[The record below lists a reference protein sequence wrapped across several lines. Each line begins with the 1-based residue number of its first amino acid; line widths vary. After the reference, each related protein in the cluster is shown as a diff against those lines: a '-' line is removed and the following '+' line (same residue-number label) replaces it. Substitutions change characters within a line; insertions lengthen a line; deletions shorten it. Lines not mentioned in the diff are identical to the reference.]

1 MLYMLAKKIII
12 TFSFLHIV
20 FSQEI
25 NLIKDSS
32 GDPVLS
38 PVIKSLIVPGWGEY
52 TLGYEKRAKIMALT
66 ESFIFISILGSYS
79 NANRTEI
86 NYQAYAAQH
95 AGVNIAGKNRQFWID
110 IGNYL
115 SLDQF
120 NEEHLRWRDFNAIY
134 EQNNDW
140 NWSWD
145 DDGNRKSFEKMRIKS
160 DTWKLRG
167 SFLIGGMV
175 LNHIISAVDA
185 LYLFRISTIKNIDVL
200 PTYNQN
206 IDQYNISLSISF

>member
-1 MLYMLAKKIII
+1 
-12 TFSFLHIV
+12 
-20 FSQEI
+20 
-25 NLIKDSS
+25 
-32 GDPVLS
+32 
-38 PVIKSLIVPGWGEY
+38 
-52 TLGYEKRAKIMALT
+52 MALT

-145 DDGNRKSFEKMRIKS
+145 DDGNRKYFEKMRIKS

-185 LYLFRISTIKNIDVL
+185 LYLFRISTIKDIDVL

-206 IDQYNISLSISF
+206 IDLYNISLSISF